1 MLGKGVD
8 LGFVTARAEAWGES
22 GFSLFTRTKE
32 VPGSAVAIGSS
43 KTTLSL
49 SNGLCLLV
57 WFACLKAI
65 LRKVK
70 LL

>member
-22 GFSLFTRTKE
+22 GFSLFTRTEE
-32 VPGSAVAIGSS
+32 VPGLAVAIGTSM
-43 KTTLSL
+43 TTLSL
-49 SNGLCLLV
+49 SPGLCLLV
-57 WFACLKAI
+57 WFTCLKAI

>member
-22 GFSLFTRTKE
+22 GFSLFTRTEE
-32 VPGSAVAIGSS
+32 VPESAVAIG
-43 KTTLSL
+43 TTLSL
-49 SNGLCLLV
+49 SAGLCLLV